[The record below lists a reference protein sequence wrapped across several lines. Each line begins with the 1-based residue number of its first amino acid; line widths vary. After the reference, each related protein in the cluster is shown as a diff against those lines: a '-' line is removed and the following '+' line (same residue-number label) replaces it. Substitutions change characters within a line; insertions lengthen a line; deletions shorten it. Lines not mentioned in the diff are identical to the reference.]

1 MLAGR
6 RSISREAASDA
17 AMVTLAVVHGVVLV
31 AAASPPLIALGVWW
45 TSNTIAHNLIH
56 RPFFHARAAN
66 RIFALYLTVLL
77 GIPQALWR
85 DRHLAHHAGVAP
97 RLRLSRELLLQA
109 AAVGVLWTMLVVRDP
124 AFFAGVYLP
133 GYLGGLLLCALHG
146 FFEHQHGTTSH
157 YGRVYNFLCF
167 NDGYHVEHH
176 ARPGVHWSRLP
187 ALRHAEARES
197 RWPAPVRWLDAFGL
211 HGLERLVLRSRL
223 LQDAVVESHARALR
237 SVLGALSSRV
247 HSVAIVGGGLFPRTA
262 IVLQRLCPGARIT
275 IIDASQ
281 PNLDRARRLL
291 DSGGVE
297 FVHAWYSAERTAGF
311 DLVVFPL
318 SFVGDRG
325 RVYDVPPADLVV
337 VHDWIWRRRGTS
349 RIVSIPLLKRV
360 NLVRPIVER

>member
-17 AMVTLAVVHGVVLV
+17 AMVTLAVVHGVLLV
-31 AAASPPLIALGVWW
+31 AAPSPPLVALGVWW
-45 TSNTIAHNLIH
+45 TSNTVAHNLIH

-66 RIFALYLTVLL
+66 RLFALYLTVLL

-97 RLRLSRELLLQA
+97 RLRLSRDLLVQA
-109 AAVGVLWTMLVVRDP
+109 AAVGVLWTTLAVRDP
-124 AFFAGVYLP
+124 AFFAGVYVP

-157 YGRVYNFLCF
+157 YGRVYNLLCF

-187 ALRHAEARES
+187 EFRTAEARES
-197 RWPAPVRWLDAFGL
+197 RWPAPVRWLDALGL

-223 LQDAVVESHARALR
+223 LQRAVVESHARALG

-247 HSVAIVGGGLFPRTA
+247 HSIAIVGGGLFPRTA
-262 IVLQRLCPGARIT
+262 IVLRRLCPGARIT

-291 DSGGVE
+291 DPAGIE
-297 FVHAWYSAERTAGF
+297 FVHAWYSPDRTAGF

-325 RVYDVPPADLVV
+325 EVYHAPPADLVV

-360 NLVRPIVER
+360 NLVRPLVRR